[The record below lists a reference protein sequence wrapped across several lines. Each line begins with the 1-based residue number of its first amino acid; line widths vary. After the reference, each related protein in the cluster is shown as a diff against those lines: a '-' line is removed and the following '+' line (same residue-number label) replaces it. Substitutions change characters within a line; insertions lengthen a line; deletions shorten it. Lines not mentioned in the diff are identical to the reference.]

1 MDELTEGKIAQL
13 FPRATLEIVRLWL
26 PVLEAI
32 ECPTNFRSL
41 RFVIHTLDISAK
53 CEPEL
58 FSQTFGVPEDL
69 INTLFSI
76 TAEPNTKQFV
86 EYSNTTLAHGSKG
99 DKPIYSLLFE
109 FHRLIDAQ
117 LAEVLL
123 LFLDHYSQYEA
134 EITSRNKAEPTLSSL
149 RLLYPDKKFTS
160 SYLAGRN
167 PDQIAKQLLH
177 LKDELLSGDSH
188 EENWNKNMRGRIWN
202 LIHFYQVNWS
212 DRHKRSRKS
221 KKALRGSYR
230 RNKPER
236 LIGSDHL
243 TTYALKKITFSE
255 EYLNNGVSPFEDL
268 PPLSVVNNEILETPR
283 PTHEIPDVSVI
294 RDGQKSKNKK
304 RSINK
309 SVTQSHNITA
319 LSRNVLQPHELNYL
333 LNELFSSRTG
343 NIDGIDKNK
352 LRCITLVCLLFSR
365 ELEDVLSLQISTKGP
380 APKTGFH
387 LRTTKNGVFHTSFK
401 STTLRTEY
409 TESPNLHTAR
419 SLLAVSLPSEII
431 RRVKSAHLQDGT
443 IRDSLGTKEKVLK
456 GIQKLLET
464 LNRKHHCQISL
475 KRIEN
480 HLKNYVITTER
491 FDPVL
496 LEPLIGKEIY
506 YTRSPRHYSWYYNTE
521 LNQFV
526 HKLWQQAFPTLPVQH
541 QSEFAFTVVSDD
553 DITGF
558 GSEFTPKLA
567 ALTNLASTLR
577 LELSKWQSFDA
588 SSSLNSIIDYHNTYT
603 LYTIYMLLCGTGY
616 RAVSNPLPS
625 FSFALMR
632 YSAICIS
639 DKDSALTFSHMR
651 VIACPTT
658 LKAQLKHYQHHL
670 DALARLLSHNRTY
683 ESNQLRWHR
692 STLRFIEMTS
702 KNARLDWHFSAKNS
716 QKNDGLFLFFE
727 QSDNGELKSINAYP
741 TTIRRQSRRLP
752 QLPLNCGRHYLRRY
766 LQINDVPQELIKLQ
780 MGHWVTGENPLEGF
794 SSLCMTEAIN
804 DLLPTLDKMMNE
816 IGWESIPSALTR
828 KRQ

>member
-1 MDELTEGKIAQL
+1 
-13 FPRATLEIVRLWL
+13 
-26 PVLEAI
+26 
-32 ECPTNFRSL
+32 
-41 RFVIHTLDISAK
+41 
-53 CEPEL
+53 
-58 FSQTFGVPEDL
+58 
-69 INTLFSI
+69 
-76 TAEPNTKQFV
+76 
-86 EYSNTTLAHGSKG
+86 
-99 DKPIYSLLFE
+99 
-109 FHRLIDAQ
+109 
-117 LAEVLL
+117 
-123 LFLDHYSQYEA
+123 
-134 EITSRNKAEPTLSSL
+134 
-149 RLLYPDKKFTS
+149 
-160 SYLAGRN
+160 
-167 PDQIAKQLLH
+167 
-177 LKDELLSGDSH
+177 
-188 EENWNKNMRGRIWN
+188 
-202 LIHFYQVNWS
+202 
-212 DRHKRSRKS
+212 
-221 KKALRGSYR
+221 
-230 RNKPER
+230 
-236 LIGSDHL
+236 
-243 TTYALKKITFSE
+243 
-255 EYLNNGVSPFEDL
+255 
-268 PPLSVVNNEILETPR
+268 
-283 PTHEIPDVSVI
+283 
-294 RDGQKSKNKK
+294 
-304 RSINK
+304 
-309 SVTQSHNITA
+309 
-319 LSRNVLQPHELNYL
+319 
-333 LNELFSSRTG
+333 
-343 NIDGIDKNK
+343 
-352 LRCITLVCLLFSR
+352 
-365 ELEDVLSLQISTKGP
+365 
-380 APKTGFH
+380 
-387 LRTTKNGVFHTSFK
+387 
-401 STTLRTEY
+401 
-409 TESPNLHTAR
+409 
-419 SLLAVSLPSEII
+419 
-431 RRVKSAHLQDGT
+431 
-443 IRDSLGTKEKVLK
+443 TKEKVLK
-456 GIQKLLET
+456 GVQKLLET
-464 LNRKHHCQISL
+464 LNRKYHCQISL

-480 HLKNYVITTER
+480 HLKNYVIATER

-541 QSEFAFTVVSDD
+541 QSEFAFTGVSDD

-588 SSSLNSIIDYHNTYT
+588 SSSLNAIIDYHNTYT
-603 LYTIYMLLCGTGY
+603 LHTIYMLLCGTGY

-639 DKDSALTFSHMR
+639 DKDSALSFSHMR

-670 DALARLLSHNRTY
+670 DALARLLSHNRAY

>member
-13 FPRATLEIVRLWL
+13 FPRAPIEIVRLWL

-32 ECPTNFRSL
+32 ECPSNFRSL
-41 RFVIHTLDISAK
+41 RFVIHTLDISAQL
-53 CEPEL
+53 EPQL
-58 FSQTFGVPEDL
+58 FSQTFGVPYDL
-69 INTLFSI
+69 IDALFSI
-76 TAEPNTKQFV
+76 TSEPNTKQFE

-109 FHRLIDAQ
+109 FHRIIDAQ
-117 LAEVLL
+117 LAETLL
-123 LFLDHYSQYEA
+123 VFLDHYAHHEA

-149 RLLYPDKKFTS
+149 RLLYPDQKFTP

-167 PDQIAKQLLH
+167 PNEIANQLLH
-177 LKDELLSGDSH
+177 FKNELLSGDRH

-221 KKALRGSYR
+221 KQALRGSYR

-243 TTYALKKITFSE
+243 TTYSLKKLSFSE

-268 PPLSVVNNEILETPR
+268 PPLSVVNNEILDTPR
-283 PTHEIPDVSVI
+283 PAHEIPDISVI
-294 RDGQKSKNKK
+294 RDGQKNKDKN

-309 SVTQSHNITA
+309 SVTQSHNITV

-333 LNELFSSRTG
+333 LNELVSSRAG

-352 LRCITLVCLLFSR
+352 LRCIALICLLFSR
-365 ELEDVLSLQISTKGP
+365 ELEDVLNLQVSTKGA

-387 LRTTKNGVFHTSFK
+387 LRSLKTGAFNTSFK
-401 STTLRTEY
+401 STTLRTEHS
-409 TESPNLHTAR
+409 ESPNLRKAR
-419 SLLAVSLPSEII
+419 SLLAVSLPPELVQ
-431 RRVKSAHLQDGT
+431 RLKSADLQDGT
-443 IRDSLGTKEKVLK
+443 IRDNSGTKEKVLK
-456 GIQKLLET
+456 ALQKLIET

-480 HLKNYVITTER
+480 HLKNYVIATER

-506 YTRSPRHYSWYYNTE
+506 YTRSPRHYAWYDHVE

-526 HKLWQQAFPTLPVQH
+526 QQLWQQAFPTLPFQY
-541 QSEFAFTVVSDD
+541 QAEFVSTDVSDD

-567 ALTNLASTLR
+567 VLKQLASTLR
-577 LELSKWQSFDA
+577 LELSKWKSFDA
-588 SSSLNSIIDYHNTYT
+588 SSSLNSIIDYHNAYT
-603 LYTIYMLLCGTGY
+603 LHTIYMLLCGTGY

-632 YSAICIS
+632 YNAICIS

-651 VIACPTT
+651 VIACPAT

-670 DALARLLSHNRTY
+670 DAVARLLSHNRTY
-683 ESNQLRWHR
+683 DSNQLRWHR
-692 STLRFIEMTS
+692 SALRFIEMTS

-727 QSDNGELKSINAYP
+727 HNENGELKSVNAYP
-741 TTIRRQSRRLP
+741 TTIRRQSSQLP
-752 QLPLNCGRHYLRRY
+752 QLPLNFGRHYLRRY

-804 DLLPTLDKMMNE
+804 DLLPKLDKMMNE

>member
-1 MDELTEGKIAQL
+1 MDELTESKIAQL
-13 FPRATLEIVRLWL
+13 FPTATLEIVRLWL

-32 ECPTNFRSL
+32 ECPSNFRSL
-41 RFVIHTLDISAK
+41 RFVIHTLDISAQL
-53 CEPEL
+53 EPEL
-58 FSQTFGVPEDL
+58 FSQTFGVPSDL
-69 INTLFSI
+69 INALFSI
-76 TAEPNTKQFV
+76 TSEPNTKLFV

-109 FHRLIDAQ
+109 FHRIIDAQ
-117 LAEVLL
+117 LAEILL
-123 LFLDHYSQYEA
+123 IFLDHYAHHEA

-149 RLLYPDKKFTS
+149 RLLYPDQKFTR

-167 PDQIAKQLLH
+167 PNEIASQLLH
-177 LKDELLSGDSH
+177 LKDELVSGNQH

-221 KKALRGSYR
+221 KRVLRGSYR

-243 TTYALKKITFSE
+243 TTYSLKKLTFSE

-283 PTHEIPDVSVI
+283 PAHEIPDISVV
-294 RDGQKSKNKK
+294 RDGQKNKDKN

-309 SVTQSHNITA
+309 SVTQAHNITA
-319 LSRNVLQPHELNYL
+319 LSRNVLQPHEICYL
-333 LNELFSSRTG
+333 LNELFSNGAG
-343 NIDGIDKNK
+343 NIDGINKNT
-352 LRCITLVCLLFSR
+352 LRCIALVCLLLSR
-365 ELEDVLSLQISTKGP
+365 ELEDVLSLQISTKG
-380 APKTGFH
+380 AEPKTGFH
-387 LRTTKNGVFHTSFK
+387 LPSLKAGAFNTAFK

-409 TESPNLHTAR
+409 SESPDLHKAR
-419 SLLAVSLPSEII
+419 SLLAVSLPREL
-431 RRVKSAHLQDGT
+431 VLKLNSADLQDGT
-443 IRDSLGTKEKVLK
+443 IRNSSGTRERVLK
-456 GIQKLLET
+456 AMQKLIET

-480 HLKNYVITTER
+480 HLKNYVIATEQ

-506 YTRSPRHYSWYYNTE
+506 YTRSPRHYSWYDNVE

-526 HKLWQQAFPTLPVQH
+526 QELWQHAFPTLPFKYQL
-541 QSEFAFTVVSDD
+541 ELELKDASDE

-558 GSEFTPKLA
+558 GSEFTPKRAVLK
-567 ALTNLASTLR
+567 TLASTLR
-577 LELSKWQSFDA
+577 LELSKWKSFDA
-588 SSSLNSIIDYHNTYT
+588 SSSLTSIIEYHNTYT
-603 LYTIYMLLCGTGY
+603 LHTIYMLLSGTGY

-632 YSAICIS
+632 YKAICIS

-658 LKAQLKHYQHHL
+658 LQTQLKHYQHHL
-670 DALARLLSHNRTY
+670 DAVARLLSHNRTY

-692 STLRFIEMTS
+692 SALRFIELTS

-727 QSDNGELKSINAYP
+727 QSDKGEVKSINAYP
-741 TTIRRQSRRLP
+741 TTIRRQSSQLP
-752 QLPLNCGRHYLRRY
+752 QLPLNFGRHYLRRY
-766 LQINDVPQELIKLQ
+766 LQINDAPQELIKLQ

-804 DLLPTLDKMMNE
+804 ELLPTLDKMMNE

>member
-1 MDELTEGKIAQL
+1 MDELTESKLAQL
-13 FPRATLEIVRLWL
+13 FPSATFEIVRLWL

-32 ECPTNFRSL
+32 ECPSNFRCL
-41 RFVIHTLDISAK
+41 RFVIHTLDISAQF
-53 CEPEL
+53 EPEL
-58 FSQTFGVPEDL
+58 FSQTFGVPDDL
-69 INTLFSI
+69 INTMFSI
-76 TAEPNTKQFV
+76 TSEPNTKQFV

-109 FHRLIDAQ
+109 FHRIIDAQ
-117 LAEVLL
+117 LAEILL
-123 LFLDHYSQYEA
+123 LFLDHYAQNET

-149 RLLYPDKKFTS
+149 RLLYPDKKFTTS
-160 SYLAGRN
+160 CLAGRN
-167 PDQIAKQLLH
+167 PEQIAKQLLH

-202 LIHFYQVNWS
+202 LIHFYHVNWS

-221 KKALRGSYR
+221 KHALRGSYR

-243 TTYALKKITFSE
+243 TTYSLKKLTFSE

-283 PTHEIPDVSVI
+283 PAHEIPDLSVI
-294 RDGQKSKNKK
+294 RDGQKSKDKK

-319 LSRNVLQPHELNYL
+319 LSRNVLQPHELTYL
-333 LNELFSSRTG
+333 LNELFSTRG
-343 NIDGIDKNK
+343 GHINGIDKNK
-352 LRCITLVCLLFSR
+352 LRCIALVCLLFSR
-365 ELEDVLSLQISTKGP
+365 EFEDVINLQISTKDT

-387 LRTTKNGVFHTSFK
+387 LRSSKKGMFHTSFK

-409 TESPNLHTAR
+409 SESLELHKAR
-419 SLLAVSLPSEII
+419 SLLTVPLPPELIQ
-431 RRVKSAHLQDGT
+431 RLKSAHLQDGT
-443 IRDSLGTKEKVLK
+443 IRDSLGTREKVLK
-456 GIQKLLET
+456 AVQKLIET

-480 HLKNYVITTER
+480 HLKNYVIATER

-506 YTRSPRHYSWYYNTE
+506 YTRSPRHYAWYYNTE

-526 HKLWQQAFPTLPVQH
+526 LQLWQQVFPMLPIQY
-541 QSEFAFTVVSDD
+541 QSELAFTGVSDD

-577 LELSKWQSFDA
+577 LELSKWKSFDA

-603 LYTIYMLLCGTGY
+603 LHTIYMLLCGTGY

-632 YSAICIS
+632 YNAICIS
-639 DKDSALTFSHMR
+639 DKDSAITFSHMR

-670 DALARLLSHNRTY
+670 DAFARLLSHNRTY

-692 STLRFIEMTS
+692 SALRFIEMTS

-727 QSDNGELKSINAYP
+727 LSDNGELKSINAYP
-741 TTIRRQSRRLP
+741 KTIRRQSRQLP

-766 LQINDVPQELIKLQ
+766 LQRNDVPQELIKLQ

-804 DLLPTLDKMMNE
+804 DLLHILDMMMDE
-816 IGWESIPSALTR
+816 IGWEPIPSVLTR